1 MLTFSDVENSKN
13 FECKNCNFVCSRKF
27 EWVRHINTLKHTK
40 MLTNVDKKVQNV
52 DAKSAKSAKKCKCSC
67 GKVFMHRQSLSLH
80 RKKYNCESSEY
91 NEFDIQT
98 ADLNDKELISYLM
111 KENSEFKSMLL
122 EQNKMMMNIVQN
134 SNSSISNTINQTNSH
149 NKTFNLQFFLNETC
163 KDAMNISEFIENI
176 SLQLADLENMGQYGY
191 IEGISN
197 IIIKNLRALD
207 VEKRPVHCSDIKR
220 EIMYVKDQDKWE
232 KENDEKQKIKQV
244 ISAIAHKNRNLLPEY
259 QKKYPECMN
268 PESKKSDEYNH
279 LIMESL
285 GIGTGT
291 ENTQSKIIRKIAKE
305 VVIEKE

>member
-1 MLTFSDVENSKN
+1 MFTNLNNKTSKY
-13 FECKNCNFVCSRKF
+13 FECKKCDFVCSKRGD
-27 EWVRHINTLKHTK
+27 WSRHTKTLKHIK
-40 MLTNVDKKVQNV
+40 MFTNDDNFTSIEDINCIDYIKLHQ
-52 DAKSAKSAKKCKCSC
+52 CIC
-67 GKVFMHRQSLSLH
+67 GKEFKTRQSLYMH
-80 RKKYNCESSEY
+80 KKRNDCD
-91 NEFDIQT
+91 NKINIQT
-98 ADLNDKELISYLM
+98 SELNDKELISYLM
-111 KENSEFKSMLL
+111 KENSEFKNMLI

-134 SNSSISNTINQTNSH
+134 NHPSISNTINQTNSH

-163 KDAMNISEFIENI
+163 KDAMNISEFIDNI
-176 SLQLADLENMGQYGY
+176 SLQLSDLENMGQLGY

-207 VEKRPVHCSDIKR
+207 IEKRPLHCSDIKR

-232 KENDEKQKIKQV
+232 KEEADKKKIKQV
-244 ISAIAHKNRNLLPEY
+244 ISAIASKNRGLLPEY
-259 QKKYPECMN
+259 QKKYPECMKSD
-268 PESKKSDEYNH
+268 SKKSDEYNL